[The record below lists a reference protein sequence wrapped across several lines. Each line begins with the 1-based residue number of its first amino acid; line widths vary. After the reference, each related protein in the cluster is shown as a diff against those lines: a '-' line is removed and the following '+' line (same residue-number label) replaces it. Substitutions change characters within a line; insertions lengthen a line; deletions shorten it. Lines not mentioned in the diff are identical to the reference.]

1 MNRLGSLSGLL
12 VRAARSCSRRWASG
26 ALGLPAE
33 FAAVGIVGQDVAS
46 QARSLHTSLT
56 TCQGAPAEAN
66 PSALSA
72 EPPRKYRPLGDKEL
86 WHEAWMYEDKFGT
99 EEDPIVVPSLE
110 PERII
115 GVTDPE
121 DETLVVWGI
130 LKDGEPPR
138 QFVENG
144 EFYVLKLVEYVKKV
158 GDVME
163 EIEGGADK
171 AKLEAK

>member
-1 MNRLGSLSGLL
+1 MIRLGSLSGLL
-12 VRAARSCSRRWASG
+12 ARAARSCSRPWPSG

-33 FAAVGIVGQDVAS
+33 LAVVAIAGQGVAAE
-46 QARSLHTSLT
+46 ARSLHTSLT
-56 TCQGAPAEAN
+56 TCQGAPAEAK
-66 PSALSA
+66 PTALSA

-99 EEDPIVVPSLE
+99 EDDPIVVPSLE

-130 LKDGEPPR
+130 LKEGEAPR

-163 EIEGGADK
+163 EIEGASEK
-171 AKLEAK
+171 AKLTK